1 LVDILN
7 ITSNAFSFNEAVSTT
22 KPLLF
27 YVIGIVIYSIF
38 IFKFYKFV
46 ARKDIF
52 NLNLQKYSESF
63 FGSIAKFLRLIFY
76 IIEYILVFPIFTFF
90 WFSVVSLILA
100 ALSRNH
106 APQNILLIAMAIVA
120 SIRIT
125 AYYNEDL
132 SKDLAKMLP
141 FALLAV
147 FLVDLSFFSY
157 EASIITLKSFPAFW
171 KQMTYYFVFIILLEL
186 ILRITHPLFKP
197 FLAKKE
203 EES

>member
-1 LVDILN
+1 MVDILN

-125 AYYNEDL
+125 AYYNVIVEKNQ
-132 SKDLAKMLP
+132 SR
-141 FALLAV
+141 
-147 FLVDLSFFSY
+147 S
-157 EASIITLKSFPAFW
+157 
-171 KQMTYYFVFIILLEL
+171 Q
-186 ILRITHPLFKP
+186 
-197 FLAKKE
+197 
-203 EES
+203 